1 MKKELR
7 RIFKSKRKAVTDKV
21 HRDAVICSKLLECD
35 LYNNA
40 SLVLFYAALE
50 DEINIDDCI
59 INALLCGKKAA
70 LPRCINGSG
79 DMDFYYINSLDDLV
93 SGYFGVRE
101 PDISKCSVVTDFT
114 DSVCIVPALAYDKKG
129 YRLGYGKGFYDK
141 FLQKFNCIS
150 IGLCYNEL
158 IVDELP
164 INKFDISVN
173 YIITEDGFLT
183 VR

>member
-7 RIFKSKRKAVTDKV
+7 KVFRSKRRAISDKKQKDFEISK
-21 HRDAVICSKLLECD
+21 RLICSDIYL
-35 LYNNA
+35 NA
-40 SLVLFYAALE
+40 STILFYAALE

-59 INALLCGKKAA
+59 SKALACGKRVA
-70 LPRCINGSG
+70 LPRCINDSG
-79 DMDFYYINSLDDLV
+79 DMEFYFINSLDDLE

-101 PDISKCSVVTDFT
+101 PDTKKCSIVTDFT
-114 DSVCIVPALAYDKKG
+114 DTLCIVPALAYDKNG

-141 FLQKFNCIS
+141 FLQKINCIS

-164 INKFDISVN
+164 INQFDIPVN
-173 YIITEDGFLT
+173 YIITEDSFIT
-183 VR
+183 V